1 MPKAVPAPKLG
12 PTWTDLAVQLGY
24 MGGYRLLR
32 TYWRVRHPTTHGALV
47 ALWCRGEVL
56 LVRHSY
62 VPYYSAP
69 GGYLE
74 AGEHPTEAA
83 SRELLEELSLPISPD
98 ALRKELEVTHE
109 WEGKRD
115 HVVIYSLELSERP
128 AIQLDYREV
137 VEAFWF
143 RPEHVRDMSVF
154 PPLKQVIEARR

>member
-1 MPKAVPAPKLG
+1 MRKAAPLPKLG
-12 PTWTDLAVQLGY
+12 PTWTDLVFQIGY

-74 AGEHPTEAA
+74 ADESPAEAA
-83 SRELLEELSLPISPD
+83 RRELAEEVGLHVHTD
-98 ALRKELEVTHE
+98 ALKKELEVTHD

-115 HVVIYSLELSERP
+115 HVVIYSLELDERP
-128 AIQLDYREV
+128 RIELDYREV

-143 RPEHVRDMSVF
+143 RPEQVKSLDVF
-154 PPLKQVIEARR
+154 PPLKRVIEARG